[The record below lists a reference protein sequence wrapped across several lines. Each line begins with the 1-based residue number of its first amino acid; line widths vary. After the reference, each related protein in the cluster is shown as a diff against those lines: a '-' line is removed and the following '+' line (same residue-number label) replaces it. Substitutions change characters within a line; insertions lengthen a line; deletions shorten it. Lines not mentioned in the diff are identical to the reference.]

1 MMQLRREL
9 VFATILSL
17 LFVVGGCSR
26 NESQA
31 GKATGTPGQALVT
44 QADAV
49 SGKPL
54 PESTA
59 KSSATDPSN
68 ALSSVAP
75 QPLIIPAGTPITVR
89 LQQSVSSGISVPGE
103 RFEAVLDEP
112 IVVGDRTILPV
123 GALVSGHVVAVHR
136 SGRLRHPGEIALT
149 LDTVTV
155 GNRQVPVNTS
165 NVVARGGSHKKRNL
179 SWIGGGAGGGAL
191 IGALAGGGKGALIGS
206 GIGAAAGTTTAF
218 VTGKKEAGFAAERR
232 LRFRLNRSVSL
243 A

>member
-1 MMQLRREL
+1 MRARGIL
-9 VFATILSL
+9 VASILSL
-17 LFVVGGCSR
+17 LVIGGGCGKNQ
-26 NESQA
+26 NEA
-31 GKATGTPGQALVT
+31 PKGTRTPGQALATPGSDGTGV
-44 QADAV
+44 
-49 SGKPL
+49 GP
-54 PESTA
+54 ST
-59 KSSATDPSN
+59 SAANARSTITGG
-68 ALSSVAP
+68 ALSQVRP
-75 QPLIIPAGTPITVR
+75 DPVVIPAGTPITVR
-89 LQQSVSSGISVPGE
+89 LQQSVSSGISVAGE

-112 IVVGDRTILPV
+112 LVVGDRTILPL

-149 LDTVTV
+149 LDTVMV
-155 GNRQVPVNTS
+155 GNRQVPVDTS

-218 VTGKKEAGFAAERR
+218 VTGKKEAGFQAERR
-232 LRFRLNRSVSL
+232 LRFRLNRSLSL